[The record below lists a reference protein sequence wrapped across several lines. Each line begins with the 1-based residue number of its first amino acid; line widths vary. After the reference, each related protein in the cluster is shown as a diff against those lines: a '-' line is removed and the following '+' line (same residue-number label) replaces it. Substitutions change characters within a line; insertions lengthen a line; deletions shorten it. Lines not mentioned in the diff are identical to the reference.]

1 MRENVGDF
9 QITNNCVSDESE
21 RLASSYDGTQNALVS
36 TKPFVFTLFLSF
48 LAKWPFLPRVPKCLP
63 LSSAQRLKK
72 KGLPKSSGAKSKDPQ
87 DANRSDVSNRE
98 FFPNFSLESGA

>member
-48 LAKWPFLPRVPKCLP
+48 LAKWPFLPRAPKCLP
-63 LSSAQRLKK
+63 LSSLAQRLKK
-72 KGLPKSSGAKSKDPQ
+72 KWSPEIEWREVERSRGCKSQRRQQQGILSK
-87 DANRSDVSNRE
+87 
-98 FFPNFSLESGA
+98 FFP